1 MISVLTIFPA
11 ALGAQIE
18 KLQVVDASAR
28 PEAIDACLAA
38 ISQLSDVVKDASS
51 YLPAYDQRSYSEV
64 KNCPGSRYRSALLIS
79 PCLQQIRALSEKLAE
94 ARKALAPKQKFSFKN
109 RRKDPAASIGGA
121 FKVTA
126 SSRGPS
132 AKSAPASGVPEAD
145 NLVIS
150 SRKLEH
156 IILALPET
164 TASSSFS
171 SLLLSDL
178 ERCVTTFPLDTT
190 LFSSAAVKNVKSSF
204 LYLGGS
210 INGPLHLTGL
220 TNVVL
225 VVACRQLRMHEAT
238 NVDVYILCPSRPI
251 IEDCKNIRF
260 APLAKEGLGR
270 SWEAVGR
277 NMWDQVDDFKW
288 LKSEHSPN
296 WEVLPEA
303 KRVQGR
309 VWSDIRGS
317 KKDMVSVK
325 SILDTIVGNA
335 VGM

>member
-1 MISVLTIFPA
+1 MP
-11 ALGAQIE
+11 
-18 KLQVVDASAR
+18 
-28 PEAIDACLAA
+28 
-38 ISQLSDVVKDASS
+38 
-51 YLPAYDQRSYSEV
+51 
-64 KNCPGSRYRSALLIS
+64 
-79 PCLQQIRALSEKLAE
+79 QQIRALAEELAE

-109 RRKDPAASIGGA
+109 RRKDSAAAIGGA

-126 SSRGPS
+126 SSHGPS
-132 AKSAPASGVPEAD
+132 AKSVLSPDVREAD

-150 SRKLEH
+150 SKKLEN
-156 IILALPET
+156 ILLALPET

-190 LFSSAAVKNVKSSF
+190 LFSSAAVKNVKYSL

-225 VVACRQLRMHEAT
+225 VVACRQLRMHEAN

-260 APLAKEGLGR
+260 APLRKEGLGPT
-270 SWEAVGR
+270 WEAVGS

-303 KRVQGR
+303 ERVEGR
-309 VWSDIRGS
+309 VWNDIRRNKVPVES
-317 KKDMVSVK
+317 T
-325 SILDTIVGNA
+325 LDTIVGRS

>member
-1 MISVLTIFPA
+1 MS
-11 ALGAQIE
+11 
-18 KLQVVDASAR
+18 K
-28 PEAIDACLAA
+28 
-38 ISQLSDVVKDASS
+38 
-51 YLPAYDQRSYSEV
+51 
-64 KNCPGSRYRSALLIS
+64 
-79 PCLQQIRALSEKLAE
+79 QIRALSEKLAE

-126 SSRGPS
+126 S
-132 AKSAPASGVPEAD
+132 APALKSVAAPDVPEAD

-150 SRKLEH
+150 SRRLEH
-156 IILALPET
+156 IILALPGT
-164 TASSSFS
+164 AASSSFS

-178 ERCVTTFPLDTT
+178 ERCVTTFPLETT
-190 LFSSAAVKNVKSSF
+190 LFSSAAVKNVKSSLLF
-204 LYLGGS
+204 LGGS
-210 INGPLHLTGL
+210 VNGPLHLTGL
-220 TNVVL
+220 KNVVL

-238 NVDVYILCPSRPI
+238 NVDVYILCSSRPI

-260 APLAKEGLGR
+260 APLCKEGLGR
-270 SWEAVGR
+270 AWETVER

-303 KRVQGR
+303 ERVQER
-309 VWSDIRGS
+309 AWNDIRESGNL
-317 KKDMVSVK
+317 SVESTLEK
-325 SILDTIVGNA
+325 TLGRA

>member
-1 MISVLTIFPA
+1 M
-11 ALGAQIE
+11 
-18 KLQVVDASAR
+18 
-28 PEAIDACLAA
+28 
-38 ISQLSDVVKDASS
+38 
-51 YLPAYDQRSYSEV
+51 
-64 KNCPGSRYRSALLIS
+64 
-79 PCLQQIRALSEKLAE
+79 
-94 ARKALAPKQKFSFKN
+94 
-109 RRKDPAASIGGA
+109 SIGGA

-126 SSRGPS
+126 SSHGPS

-171 SLLLSDL
+171 SLLLSGL

-190 LFSSAAVKNVKSSF
+190 LFSSAAVKNIKSSF

-270 SWEAVGR
+270 TWEAVGR

-309 VWSDIRGS
+309 VWNDIRGS
-317 KKDMVSVK
+317 KKDMVPVEST
-325 SILDTIVGNA
+325 LDTIVGSA

>member
-1 MISVLTIFPA
+1 M
-11 ALGAQIE
+11 
-18 KLQVVDASAR
+18 VDASAR

-64 KNCPGSRYRSALLIS
+64 RNRPGSRYHSALLIS
-79 PCLQQIRALSEKLAE
+79 ACPQQIRALSEKLAE
-94 ARKALAPKQKFSFKN
+94 ARKTLAPKQRFSFKN
-109 RRKDPAASIGGA
+109 RRKDPATSIGGA

-126 SSRGPS
+126 SSHGPS
-132 AKSAPASGVPEAD
+132 AKSPPVSGVPEPEAD

-178 ERCVTTFPLDTT
+178 KRCVTTFPLNTT

-260 APLAKEGLGR
+260 APLGKEGLGR
-270 SWEAVGR
+270 TWEAVGR

-296 WEVLPEA
+296 WDVLPED

-309 VWSDIRGS
+309 VWNDIRGS
-317 KKDMVSVK
+317 KNIVSVE
-325 SILDTIVGNA
+325 STLDMIVGSA

>member
-1 MISVLTIFPA
+1 MP
-11 ALGAQIE
+11 
-18 KLQVVDASAR
+18 
-28 PEAIDACLAA
+28 
-38 ISQLSDVVKDASS
+38 
-51 YLPAYDQRSYSEV
+51 
-64 KNCPGSRYRSALLIS
+64 
-79 PCLQQIRALSEKLAE
+79 QQIRALSEKLAE

-126 SSRGPS
+126 SSHSPS
-132 AKSAPASGVPEAD
+132 VKSGLAPVIPEAD

-150 SRKLEH
+150 SRNLEH
-156 IILALPET
+156 ILLALPET
-164 TASSSFS
+164 TTSNSFS

-178 ERCVTTFPLDTT
+178 KRCITTFPLDTT
-190 LFSSAAVKNVKSSF
+190 LFSSAAVKNVKSSL

-260 APLAKEGLGR
+260 APLGKEGLGHT
-270 SWEAVGR
+270 WEAVER

-303 KRVQGR
+303 ERVQGL
-309 VWSDIRGS
+309 VWSNIRES
-317 KKDMVSVK
+317 KNMTVEST
-325 SILDTIVGNA
+325 LETIVGK
-335 VGM
+335 VVRM